1 MVLDCQY
8 PEVSLILNISDS
20 SLSKAVYLL
29 SKYKKVMPTKV
40 FVGPKFCLKLERC
53 ALPPDMGTVRK

>member
-8 PEVSLILNISDS
+8 RVVLLILIISDF
-20 SLSKAVYLL
+20 SLSKAVPLL
-29 SKYKKVMPTKV
+29 PKCKKVVPTKV

-53 ALPPDMGTVRK
+53 ALPPNMGRK